1 MRASTAK
8 AAIIGGCLLALLLLG
23 GCSAVRVGYNQA
35 PTLAWWWLDGYM
47 DFDATQAPKVKDT
60 LAQWFAW
67 HRSTQLPDYADLLAA
82 AQQQVMQPAT
92 PAQVCRWNDDLR
104 VRLTVAFA
112 QGVPLAADLLPLL
125 KPAQLA
131 QLERRYRKSNL
142 EFEEDFLQQPDERQK
157 AATKRTVD
165 RAEMLYGRLDDNQ
178 RRLIAA
184 GVAASPFDP
193 AAWYAERQALQSQT
207 LQTLA
212 RLTAGGPARADRE
225 SNLAGLKALADRVLR
240 APPGPYRDYQQ
251 RLTDYNCEFIARLH
265 NSTTPKQRLAARD
278 RLHGWE
284 EDLRVLAAQ
293 KPDAALRSD
302 MQP

>member
-1 MRASTAK
+1 M
-8 AAIIGGCLLALLLLG
+8 
-23 GCSAVRVGYNQA
+23 
-35 PTLAWWWLDGYM
+35 
-47 DFDATQAPKVKDT
+47 
-60 LAQWFAW
+60 
-67 HRSTQLPDYADLLAA
+67 
-82 AQQQVMQPAT
+82 
-92 PAQVCRWNDDLR
+92 
-104 VRLTVAFA
+104 
-112 QGVPLAADLLPLL
+112 
-125 KPAQLA
+125 
-131 QLERRYRKSNL
+131 
-142 EFEEDFLQQPDERQK
+142 
-157 AATKRTVD
+157 
-165 RAEMLYGRLDDNQ
+165 
-178 RRLIAA
+178 
-184 GVAASPFDP
+184 
-193 AAWYAERQALQSQT
+193 
-207 LQTLA
+207 A

>member
-157 AATKRTVD
+157 AAIKRTVD

-184 GVAASPFDP
+184 GVAGSPFDP
-193 AAWYAERQALQSQT
+193 TAWHAERQALQSQT